1 MTACITNHAL
11 AREIRPKVRPCL
23 DAVDGG
29 PREATRGLLC
39 ESDWLRL
46 VDTLDN
52 LVDLVTHLRSLET
65 GGGQTDDAGV
75 RTAKLGFWPLAP
87 GPVAADVL
95 FDALVRCTAAG
106 VQDWADV
113 PALDALAG
121 QPPVGF
127 LSTATIGHVA
137 ALTGSLVDD
146 LQAMR
151 EDLVRRQSGALT
163 AVQLSRQFGSWS
175 ARFPLHESE
184 HRVPLIRCRSCQRT
198 MLNWRPPRYFLDSV
212 DIVCEWCG
220 NREPQEYIEW
230 DLKVLRDE
238 RRLRRAD
245 VWPSAEGPAPVVLDA
260 RLPDG
265 PARLTRRPQ
274 ASPERAARL
283 LRRGL

>member
-127 LSTATIGHVA
+127 PSTATIGHVA

-163 AVQLSRQFGSWS
+163 AVQLSRQFQAWS
-175 ARFPLHESE
+175 GRFPLQEAE

-198 MLNWRPPRYFLDSV
+198 MLNWQPPRFFMDEV
-212 DIVCEWCG
+212 VIRCGWCSAV
-220 NREPQEYIEW
+220 ESQELIEF
-230 DLKVLRDE
+230 DL
-238 RRLRRAD
+238 
-245 VWPSAEGPAPVVLDA
+245 
-260 RLPDG
+260 
-265 PARLTRRPQ
+265 
-274 ASPERAARL
+274 RL
-283 LRRGL
+283 LAEDRKQRRMVLAPAVA